1 MLRQLFT
8 KHFSNKTRYFLLIL
22 LFSIQFY
29 SYSQTAEFN
38 KITSKGKF
46 TEYISKDKKSVKIND
61 TIQIG
66 LPSAGNNFVY
76 ITQGNVGVMPFLANT
91 KAVVK
96 EIKSVGKKET
106 GFKIY
111 LLFKGY
117 GLLPVYI
124 DYETALLT
132 GEVTQ

>member
-1 MLRQLFT
+1 MNNYYIWVLNQLIMKFIA
-8 KHFSNKTRYFLLIL
+8 FFLLL
-22 LFSIQFY
+22 SSLCF
-29 SYSQTAEFN
+29 SQTAEFN
-38 KITSKGKF
+38 KINSKGKF
-46 TEYISKDKKSVKIND
+46 TEYISKDNKKIKVND

-66 LPSAGNNFVY
+66 LPSAANNFVY
-76 ITQGNVGVMPFLANT
+76 ITQGNVGVLPFLANT

-106 GFKIY
+106 GFKVY

-124 DYETALLT
+124 DYESAFQT
-132 GEVTQ
+132 GEIIE

>member
-1 MLRQLFT
+1 MKIIAF
-8 KHFSNKTRYFLLIL
+8 FLLL
-22 LFSIQFY
+22 SSLCF
-29 SYSQTAEFN
+29 SQTAEFN
-38 KITSKGKF
+38 KINSKGKF
-46 TEYISKDKKSVKIND
+46 TEYISKDKKKIKIND

-66 LPSAGNNFVY
+66 LPSAANNFVY
-76 ITQGNVGVMPFLANT
+76 ITQGNVGVLPFLANT

-96 EIKSVGKKET
+96 EIKSVGKKEI

-124 DYETALLT
+124 DYETALVT
-132 GEVTQ
+132 GEVIQ